1 MIVPDM
7 GTKAASASM
16 SLASALFSPVQQRVL
31 GLLFGQPG
39 RRFQSAELIRLAQSG
54 TGAVHRQLGRLEKSG
69 WVTVTRVGNQKYYQ
83 ANADC
88 PAFTELQGLIAKTVG
103 LVEPLSRALGPL
115 TDEIQAAFVYGSI
128 AKGTDTAGSDIDVLV
143 VSERLGYPELFT
155 ALQSAEAVLARSVNP
170 NVMTPRDWRARRSEK
185 GSFAA
190 RIAAQPRLF
199 LIGSDDDLA

>member
-1 MIVPDM
+1 
-7 GTKAASASM
+7 
-16 SLASALFSPVQQRVL
+16 VL

-39 RRFQSAELIRLAQSG
+39 RRFQSAELIRLAESG

-69 WVTVTRVGNQKYYQ
+69 WVTVTRLGNQKYYQ

-88 PAFTELQGLIAKTVG
+88 PAFAELQSLITKTVG
-103 LVEPLSRALGPL
+103 LVEPLRRALEPL
-115 TDEIQAAFVYGSI
+115 AREIEIAFVYGSI
-128 AKGTDTAGSDIDVLV
+128 AKGTDKAGSDIDVLV

-190 RIAAQPRLF
+190 RIAAQPHLF
-199 LIGSDDDLA
+199 VIGSDDDLT

>member
-1 MIVPDM
+1 
-7 GTKAASASM
+7 M

-54 TGAVHRQLGRLEKSG
+54 TGAVHRQLGRLENSG

-88 PAFTELQGLIAKTVG
+88 PAFTELQGLITKTVG
-103 LVEPLSRALGPL
+103 LVEPLRRALEPL
-115 TDEIQAAFVYGSI
+115 ANEIEIAFVYGSI
-128 AKGTDTAGSDIDVLV
+128 AKGTDKAGSDIDVLV

-155 ALQSAEAVLARSVNP
+155 ALQSAEASLARSVNP